1 MIEKNKINECV
12 NELLNTDNDL
22 YSYVSPKGLKELR
35 ISISKYLKKKL
46 NTEISD
52 SNILITSGSQQ
63 SIYLLSRVLGK
74 ENDFIISEEPTYFGA
89 IEVFKKIGF
98 NVITTSINDNGIDI
112 EELKS
117 NINIHEPKFVYLV
130 PSFNNPTGISWTNEN
145 RKEFLKIINKNNIIV
160 IEDDPYSEFCYS
172 DNKYKSLYELNGGK
186 NIVYL
191 GTFSKIICPS
201 LSVGYIVSNKGT
213 IDKLYEYKLLNDM
226 NTSLFIQKFINLY
239 LNKYNI
245 FDDISSKVLVY
256 KENINKIKRKLLEVN
271 KDIIFS
277 DIKGGYYMTASIP
290 NLSNNPHIYKKS
302 YFDGKGKD
310 IIRINITD
318 PNIDEIV
325 NSIRKDNN

>member
-1 MIEKNKINECV
+1 MIEKNKIKNCI
-12 NELLNTDNDL
+12 NELINTDDDL

-35 ISISKYLKKKL
+35 ITISKYLKYKL

-63 SIYLLSRVLGK
+63 SIYLLSRIFGK

-98 NVITTSINDNGIDI
+98 NVITTSINDNGINI

-117 NINIHEPKFVYLV
+117 NIKKKKPNFIYVV

-145 RKEFLKIINKNNIIV
+145 RKEFLEIINKNNIVV
-160 IEDDPYSEFCYS
+160 IEDDPYSEFSYS
-172 DNKYKSLYELNGGK
+172 DTKYKSLYEVNRGK

-201 LSVGYIVSNKGT
+201 LSVGYILSKKET

-245 FDDISSKVLVY
+245 IDDISNKILIY
-256 KENINKIKRKLLEVN
+256 KENIDKIKKELLNAN

-277 DIKGGYYMTASIP
+277 DIRGGYYMTATIP
-290 NLSNNPHIYKKS
+290 NLSLNPYVYEKS
-302 YFDGKGKD
+302 YFYGKVKN
-310 IIRINITD
+310 IIRINIAD
-318 PNIDEIV
+318 SNIDDIV
-325 NSIRKDNN
+325 NSIKKDNN